1 MMTEKDIAKDAEKE
15 TGKDIAKDAEKET
28 GKDVSKDAEKVT
40 EKDISKDTD
49 KMTEKE
55 IIEDAEIKVQNIVVS
70 ANTHTKFSL
79 EMLAANLHEAEYE
92 PESFPG
98 LVYRVKD
105 PKASTLI
112 FTTGK
117 IICSGSKSFDDAK
130 KAIKKTVQAFR
141 DLGIKVEG
149 KTDVEIVNIVASA
162 NLKDKLDLNKIVFEL
177 GECEY
182 EPEQFPGLVYRLG
195 EPKVVF
201 LIFNS
206 GKIVCTGAKSVD
218 IVERSIVKLR
228 KQLQAIN
235 ALK

>member
-1 MMTEKDIAKDAEKE
+1 MAKKNIPDVPVIKTSAEEKQIKTIA
-15 TGKDIAKDAEKET
+15 
-28 GKDVSKDAEKVT
+28 
-40 EKDISKDTD
+40 
-49 KMTEKE
+49 M
-55 IIEDAEIKVQNIVVS
+55 DAEIKIQNIVVS

-79 EMLAANLHEAEYE
+79 EMLAANLDEAEYE

-117 IICSGSKSFDDAK
+117 IICSGSKSFEDAK
-130 KAIKKTVQAFR
+130 KAIDKTAEAFKA
-141 DLGIKVEG
+141 LGIDVSDHI
-149 KTDVEIVNIVASA
+149 DVEIVNIVASA
-162 NLKDKLDLNKIVFEL
+162 NLKAKLDLNKIVFEL

-182 EPEQFPGLVYRLG
+182 EPEQFPGLVYRLDV
-195 EPKVVF
+195 PKVVF

-206 GKIVCTGAKSVD
+206 GKIVCTGAKSED
-218 IVERSIVKLR
+218 IVSLSIVRLREKLES
-228 KQLQAIN
+228 IG

>member
-1 MMTEKDIAKDAEKE
+1 M
-15 TGKDIAKDAEKET
+15 T
-28 GKDVSKDAEKVT
+28 GKDVAKDTEETTEEVVAKGT
-40 EKDISKDTD
+40 EKI
-49 KMTEKE
+49 TEKE
-55 IIEDAEIKVQNIVVS
+55 VVEDAEIKIQNIVVS
-70 ANTHTKFSL
+70 ADTHTKFSL

-98 LVYRVKD
+98 LVYRIKD

-117 IICSGSKSFDDAK
+117 IICSGSKSFDNAK
-130 KAIKKTVQAFR
+130 KAVEKTVEAFR
-141 DLGIKVEG
+141 DLGIEVKG
-149 KTDVEIVNIVASA
+149 KTDIKIVNIVASA
-162 NLKDKLDLNKIVFEL
+162 NLKSKLDLNKIVFEL

-206 GKIVCTGAKSVD
+206 GKIVCTGAKSED
-218 IVERSIVKLR
+218 IVDRSIVKLR
-228 KQLQAIN
+228 KQLQAIH
-235 ALK
+235 AL

>member
-1 MMTEKDIAKDAEKE
+1 M
-15 TGKDIAKDAEKET
+15 TGKNVA
-28 GKDVSKDAEKVT
+28 
-40 EKDISKDTD
+40 
-49 KMTEKE
+49 
-55 IIEDAEIKVQNIVVS
+55 EDAGIKKKSVAEDAGIKIQNIVVS

-79 EMLAANLHEAEYE
+79 EMLASNLDEAEYE

-105 PKASTLI
+105 PKASTLV

-117 IICSGSKSFDDAK
+117 IICSGSKSFADAK
-130 KAIKKTVQAFR
+130 TAIKKTVETFR
-141 DLGIKVEG
+141 GLGIDVSHKV
-149 KTDVEIVNIVASA
+149 DVEIVNIVGTAD
-162 NLKDKLDLNKIVFEL
+162 LKSKLDLNKIVFEL

-182 EPEQFPGLVYRLG
+182 EPEQFPGLVYRLD

-206 GKIVCTGAKSVD
+206 GKIVCTGAKSEE
-218 IVERSIVKLR
+218 IVARSIERLRGKL
-228 KQLQAIN
+228 KGIG

>member
-1 MMTEKDIAKDAEKE
+1 M
-15 TGKDIAKDAEKET
+15 TGKDISNDTENVTGKDISNDTEKVAEKEI
-28 GKDVSKDAEKVT
+28 V
-40 EKDISKDTD
+40 
-49 KMTEKE
+49 
-55 IIEDAEIKVQNIVVS
+55 EDAEIKIQNIVVS

-162 NLKDKLDLNKIVFEL
+162 NLKSKLDLNKIVFEL

-235 ALK
+235 AL